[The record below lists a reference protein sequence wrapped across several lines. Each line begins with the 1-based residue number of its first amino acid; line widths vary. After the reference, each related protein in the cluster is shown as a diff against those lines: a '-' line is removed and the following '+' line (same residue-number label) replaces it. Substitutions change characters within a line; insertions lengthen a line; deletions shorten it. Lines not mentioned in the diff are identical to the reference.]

1 MKIIYYIKNILFV
14 LYLVTMF
21 LLMDNIYKSNFLDI
35 IYFTLNL
42 FYSFIIILTI
52 LSKKKIFKETIS
64 YDILNIG
71 IYLYTFMLYKITI
84 SNSLLDIINNQTYFQ
99 NNYILVSILLLGLII
114 YTLILNKYNKK
125 IYFSFNIIF
134 YK

>member
-114 YTLILNKYNKK
+114 YTLILNKDNQK
-125 IYFSFNIIF
+125 I
-134 YK
+134 